1 MYIVLRVSEILVKS
15 FLKTDIKILEIFMI
29 LKIDEKALSSL
40 SSYSLPSFREIPDVG
55 LYLNQCATYINRV
68 FEDIDG
74 ISITESMISNYVKK
88 KLIPNPVKKQ
98 YSRES
103 IAYLIFI
110 AVAKNVVSLDD
121 IQVLLSLQRKNFRVE
136 ESYEYFRSE
145 FVSVLKYVFSLG
157 EMPSPI
163 NENGS
168 MEKELLRNILV
179 TVSHKIYI
187 DLAFDLL
194 RKGAK

>member
-1 MYIVLRVSEILVKS
+1 
-15 FLKTDIKILEIFMI
+15 
-29 LKIDEKALSSL
+29 
-40 SSYSLPSFREIPDVG
+40 
-55 LYLNQCATYINRV
+55 
-68 FEDIDG
+68 
-74 ISITESMISNYVKK
+74 MISNYVKK
-88 KLIPNPVKKQ
+88 KLIPNPIKKQ

-121 IQVLLSLQRKNFRVE
+121 IQLLLSLQRRNFRVE

-145 FVSVLKYVFSLG
+145 FVSVLKHVFSLG
-157 EMPSPI
+157 EKPSVI
-163 NENGS
+163 DENGS

-194 RKGAK
+194 RKGNK

>member
-1 MYIVLRVSEILVKS
+1 MILVKS

-88 KLIPNPVKKQ
+88 KLVPNPIKKQ

-103 IAYLIFI
+103 IAYSIFI
-110 AVAKNVVSLDD
+110 AVAKNVAWT
-121 IQVLLSLQRKNFRVE
+121 I
-136 ESYEYFRSE
+136 FRSSCLFRE
-145 FVSVLKYVFSLG
+145 RTS
-157 EMPSPI
+157 E
-163 NENGS
+163 
-168 MEKELLRNILV
+168 
-179 TVSHKIYI
+179 
-187 DLAFDLL
+187 
-194 RKGAK
+194 

>member
-1 MYIVLRVSEILVKS
+1 
-15 FLKTDIKILEIFMI
+15 MI
-29 LKIDEKALSSL
+29 LKIDQKSL
-40 SSYSLPSFREIPDVG
+40 AAFSSYSLPSFKEIPDVG
-55 LYLNQCATYINRV
+55 LYLNQCATYINRL

-88 KLIPNPVKKQ
+88 KLIPNPIKKQ

-103 IAYLIFI
+103 IAYLVFI

-145 FVSVLKYVFSLG
+145 FASVLKYVFSLG
-157 EMPSPI
+157 GTPSSI
-163 NENGS
+163 DEKGS

-187 DLAFDLL
+187 DLAFNLL
-194 RKGAK
+194 RNGGKNDR

>member
-1 MYIVLRVSEILVKS
+1 MILVKS

-40 SSYSLPSFREIPDVG
+40 SSYSLPSFREIPAVG

-68 FEDIDG
+68 FENIDG

-110 AVAKNVVSLDD
+110 AVSKNVVSLDD

>member
-1 MYIVLRVSEILVKS
+1 
-15 FLKTDIKILEIFMI
+15 MI

-68 FEDIDG
+68 FENIDG

-110 AVAKNVVSLDD
+110 AVAKNVMSLDD

-136 ESYEYFRSE
+136 GRE
-145 FVSVLKYVFSLG
+145 
-157 EMPSPI
+157 
-163 NENGS
+163 
-168 MEKELLRNILV
+168 
-179 TVSHKIYI
+179 
-187 DLAFDLL
+187 
-194 RKGAK
+194 

>member
-1 MYIVLRVSEILVKS
+1 
-15 FLKTDIKILEIFMI
+15 MI
-29 LKIDEKALSSL
+29 LRIDEKALSSL

-88 KLIPNPVKKQ
+88 KLVPNPIKKQ

-163 NENGS
+163 NEKGS